1 MMVREEYYLKEEIR
15 CLKKEI
21 RRQKRQLEHLEKEL
35 KYPAGFKEGILTDR
49 EKMVLHYSCTA
60 TIAKLTDLSHRDLIV
75 EQMIEDIRKNRC
87 RSLGNDDIANLLK
100 AIDGEMI
107 MGTILM
113 KALMKR
119 LTGYGADER
128 PNKRFGTGW
137 SDMK

>member
-21 RRQKRQLEHLEKEL
+21 RHQKRQLEHLEKEL
-35 KYPAGFKEGILTDR
+35 KYPAGIKEGILTDR
-49 EKMVLHYSCTA
+49 EKMVLHFSCTS
-60 TIAKLTDLSHRDLIV
+60 TIAQLTDLPHRDVIV

-87 RSLGNDDIANLLK
+87 RSLSNDDIANLLK
-100 AIDGEMI
+100 AIEGEMI
-107 MGTILM
+107 MGSILM
-113 KALMKR
+113 NDLMER
-119 LTGYGADER
+119 LTGYGAGKH